1 MIRITEI
8 SPCRKMTGKS
18 SFLINFDF
26 NQKIVDTLKT
36 IPTYYYHKSDYSWE
50 IPINYLSMALEA
62 LTFIDDVYLHLLPA
76 EESDPKQIDFKL
88 TKTEIDQFRFKP
100 FDHQIE
106 GINFGLN
113 PKHTK
118 WLLCD
123 SMGLGKTNEIIWY
136 AETLKRRGLIDHC
149 LVICGVDSLRQN
161 WKKEIQKFSTESVL
175 VLGEKVSK
183 KGKVSYTSVD
193 QRAKQLLEPIEEFFV
208 VVNVATLRSDKVVE
222 AFKKSKNK
230 FGLIAVDEAHKI
242 SNKSSQQ
249 GANLL
254 KLNSPYKIAAT
265 GTPIVNSPLSA
276 YLLLSWTDN
285 DKSTLTTY
293 KSNYCEFGGFGG
305 KQVIGYKNLDV
316 LKEEMDSCSIRRT
329 LDQVRDDMPLKTVH
343 YEVIEMSDAHRK
355 FYEAVKE
362 GVKEEADRV
371 ELKSGNLLAL
381 TTRLRQAT
389 ACPAILTTQD
399 ILSSKLERCVEIV
412 EDLVSQGEKVV
423 ILSTFKEPV
432 YQLAKLLEKYKPL
445 VATGDV
451 DDQIA
456 FSRMDQFQNDPIS
469 KVFIGTHGKCGTGF
483 TLNAASYMICIDT
496 PYTYSSFSQST
507 DRIWRVTNTRPAFIT
522 VLTCG
527 DSIDERVAA
536 IVENKKELADF
547 LVDGKENSISSGLKD
562 ELMKI
567 IKEL

>member
-62 LTFIDDVYLHLLPA
+62 LTFIDDVYLHLLPV
-76 EESDPKQIDFKL
+76 EESEPKQIDFKL
-88 TKTEIDQFRFKP
+88 TKAEIDQFRFKP

-106 GINFGLN
+106 GINFGLD
-113 PKHTK
+113 PKHNK

-136 AETLKRRGLIDHC
+136 AETLKCRGLIDHC

-183 KGKVSYTSVD
+183 TGKVSYAPVD

-208 VVNVATLRSDKVVE
+208 VVNVATLRSDKIVE

-522 VLTCG
+522 VLTCK
-527 DSIDERVAA
+527 DSIDERVAV

>member
-1 MIRITEI
+1 MIYITETKPI
-8 SPCRKMTGKS
+8 KMTGKT
-18 SFLINFDF
+18 SFVVQFSF
-26 NQKIVDTLKT
+26 NQAVVDSLKT
-36 IPTYYYHKSDYSWE
+36 LPTYYYHKADHKWE
-50 IPINYLSMALEA
+50 LPSNCLSQVLES
-62 LTFIDDVYLHLLPA
+62 LTFIDDIQLTLLPD
-76 EESDPKQIDFKL
+76 ESDNPKQIDFKL

-100 FDHQIE
+100 FDHQID
-106 GINFGLN
+106 GINFGLD

-149 LVICGVDSLRQN
+149 LIICGVDSLRQN

-183 KGKVSYTSVD
+183 KGKVSYASVD

-208 VVNVATLRSDKVVE
+208 VVNVATLRSDKVIE

-254 KLNSPYKIAAT
+254 KLKSPYKIAAT

-276 YLLLSWTDN
+276 YLLLAWTEN
-285 DKSTLTTY
+285 DVATLTTY
-293 KSNYCEFGGFGG
+293 KSNYCEFGGFNNS
-305 KQVIGYKNLDV
+305 QVVGYKNLDV
-316 LKEEMDSCSIRRT
+316 LKEEMDSCMIRRT

-343 YEVIEMSDAHRK
+343 YEIIEMSDAHRK
-355 FYEAVKE
+355 FYEAIKE
-362 GVKEEADRV
+362 GVKEEADKI
-371 ELKSGNLLAL
+371 ELKSSNLLAL

-389 ACPAILTTQD
+389 ACPAILTSQD
-399 ILSSKLERCVEIV
+399 ILSSKVERCVEIV

-423 ILSTFKEPV
+423 VLSTFKEPV
-432 YQLAKLLEKYKPL
+432 YQLAKLLEKYRPS
-445 VATGDV
+445 VNTGDIA
-451 DDQIA
+451 DQVI
-456 FSRMDQFQNDPIS
+456 SDNMDRFQNDPNS
-469 KVFIGTHGKCGTGF
+469 KIFLGTHSKCGTGF

-496 PYTYSSFSQST
+496 PYTHSSFSQST

-522 VLTCG
+522 VLSCG
-527 DSIDERVAA
+527 DSIDERVAE
-536 IVENKKELADF
+536 IVENKKELSDF
-547 LVDGKENSISSGLKD
+547 LVDGIQNSISDGLRN
-562 ELMKI
+562 ELFKI

>member
-36 IPTYYYHKSDYSWE
+36 IPTYYYHKADYSWE

-106 GINFGLN
+106 GINFGLD
-113 PKHTK
+113 PKHAK

-183 KGKVSYTSVD
+183 KGKVSYASVD

-329 LDQVRDDMPLKTVH
+329 LDQVRDDMPLKTIH

-412 EDLVSQGEKVV
+412 EDLISQGEKVV

-445 VATGDV
+445 VATGDI

>member
-76 EESDPKQIDFKL
+76 EESDSKQIDFKL

-100 FDHQIE
+100 FDHQID
-106 GINFGLN
+106 GINFGLD

-149 LVICGVDSLRQN
+149 LIICGVDSLRQN

-183 KGKVSYTSVD
+183 KGKVSYASVD

-208 VVNVATLRSDKVVE
+208 VVNVATLRSDKVIE

-249 GANLL
+249 GTNLL

-276 YLLLSWTDN
+276 YLLLAWTDN

-355 FYEAVKE
+355 FYDAVKE

-451 DDQIA
+451 DAQIA

-469 KVFIGTHGKCGTGF
+469 KVFMGTHGKCGTGF

>member
-100 FDHQIE
+100 FDHQID
-106 GINFGLN
+106 GINFGLD

-123 SMGLGKTNEIIWY
+123 SMGLGKTSEIIWY

-149 LVICGVDSLRQN
+149 LIICGVDSLRQN

-183 KGKVSYTSVD
+183 KGKVSYASVD

-355 FYEAVKE
+355 FYDAVKE

-469 KVFIGTHGKCGTGF
+469 KVFMGTHGKCGTGF

>member
-62 LTFIDDVYLHLLPA
+62 LTFIDDVYLHLLPD
-76 EESDPKQIDFKL
+76 ESDNPKQIDFKL

-100 FDHQIE
+100 FDHQID
-106 GINFGLN
+106 GINFGLD

-149 LVICGVDSLRQN
+149 LIICGVDSLRQN

-183 KGKVSYTSVD
+183 KGKVSYASVD

-208 VVNVATLRSDKVVE
+208 VVNVATLRSDKVIE

-276 YLLLSWTDN
+276 YLLLAWTDN

-355 FYEAVKE
+355 FYDAVKE

-432 YQLAKLLEKYKPL
+432 YQLAKLLEKYRPL

-469 KVFIGTHGKCGTGF
+469 KVFMGTHGKCGTGF

>member
-50 IPINYLSMALEA
+50 IPINYLSMTLEA

-76 EESDPKQIDFKL
+76 EESDSKQIDFKL

-106 GINFGLN
+106 GINFGLD

-208 VVNVATLRSDKVVE
+208 VVNVATLRSDKVIE

-469 KVFIGTHGKCGTGF
+469 KVFMGTHGKCGTGF

>member
-62 LTFIDDVYLHLLPA
+62 LTFIDDVYLTLLPA
-76 EESDPKQIDFKL
+76 EESEPKQIDFKL
-88 TKTEIDQFRFKP
+88 TKAEIDQFRFKP
-100 FDHQIE
+100 FDHQID
-106 GINFGLN
+106 GINFGLD
-113 PKHTK
+113 PKHNK

-183 KGKVSYTSVD
+183 KGKVSYAPVD

-293 KSNYCEFGGFGG
+293 KSNYCEFGGFGD

-399 ILSSKLERCVEIV
+399 ILSSKLERCIEIV

-445 VATGDV
+445 VVTGDV
-451 DDQIA
+451 GDQVA
-456 FSRMDQFQNDPIS
+456 FSRMDQFQNDPNS
-469 KVFIGTHGKCGTGF
+469 KLLIGTHQKMGIGF

-522 VLTCG
+522 VLICK
-527 DSIDERVAA
+527 DSVDERVAA

-547 LVDGKENSISSGLKD
+547 LVDGKENSISSELKD

>member
-76 EESDPKQIDFKL
+76 EESEPKQINFKL
-88 TKTEIDQFRFKP
+88 TKAEIDQFRFKP

-106 GINFGLN
+106 GINFGLD
-113 PKHTK
+113 PKHNK

-183 KGKVSYTSVD
+183 TGKVSYAPVD

-483 TLNAASYMICIDT
+483 TLNAASYMVCIDT

-522 VLTCG
+522 VLTCE

>member
-62 LTFIDDVYLHLLPA
+62 LTFIDDVYLHLLPD
-76 EESDPKQIDFKL
+76 ESDSPKQIDFKL

-106 GINFGLN
+106 GINFGLD

-149 LVICGVDSLRQN
+149 LIICGVDSLRQN

-183 KGKVSYTSVD
+183 KGKVSYASVD

-249 GANLL
+249 GTNLL

-355 FYEAVKE
+355 FYDAVKE

-389 ACPAILTTQD
+389 ACPAILTSQD

-469 KVFIGTHGKCGTGF
+469 KVFMGTHGKCGTGF
-483 TLNAASYMICIDT
+483 TLNAASYMVCIDT

>member
-76 EESDPKQIDFKL
+76 EESEPKQIDFKL
-88 TKTEIDQFRFKP
+88 TKAEIDQFRFKP

-106 GINFGLN
+106 GINFGLD
-113 PKHTK
+113 PKHNK

-149 LVICGVDSLRQN
+149 LIICGVDSLRQN

-183 KGKVSYTSVD
+183 TGKVSYAPVD

-208 VVNVATLRSDKVVE
+208 VVNVATLRSDKIVE

-451 DDQIA
+451 DDQVA

-522 VLTCG
+522 VLICE
-527 DSIDERVAA
+527 DSVDERVAD

>member
-36 IPTYYYHKSDYSWE
+36 IPTYYYHKADYSWE

-106 GINFGLN
+106 GINFGLD

-183 KGKVSYTSVD
+183 KGKVSYASVD

-362 GVKEEADRV
+362 GVKEEADRI

-423 ILSTFKEPV
+423 IFSTFKEPV
-432 YQLAKLLEKYKPL
+432 YQLAKILEKYKPL

-469 KVFIGTHGKCGTGF
+469 KVFMGTHGKCGTGF

>member
-1 MIRITEI
+1 MIRIVEI
-8 SPCRKMTGKS
+8 SPPRKMTGKS
-18 SFLINFDF
+18 SFCINFDF
-26 NQKIVDTLKT
+26 SQAIVDSLKGL
-36 IPTYYYHKSDYSWE
+36 PTYYYHKKDYTWE
-50 IPINYLSMALEA
+50 IPINSLSDTLER
-62 LTFIDDVYLHLLPA
+62 LTFLDDIQLTLLP
-76 EESDPKQIDFKL
+76 ENSEDPKQIDFKL
-88 TKTEIDQFRFKP
+88 TKTEIDQFRFTP
-100 FDHQIE
+100 FEHQIE
-106 GINFGLN
+106 GINFGLD
-113 PKHTK
+113 PRRPK
-118 WLLCD
+118 WLLLD

-136 AETLKRRGLIDHC
+136 AETLKRRGIIDHC
-149 LVICGVDSLRQN
+149 LIICGVDSLRQN
-161 WKKEIQKFSTESVL
+161 WKKEINKFSTESCV
-175 VLGEKVSK
+175 VLGEKISK
-183 KGKVSYTSVD
+183 KGKVSYVSVD

-208 VVNVATLRSDKVVE
+208 IVNVATLRSEKIVE
-222 AFKKSKNK
+222 AFKKSPNR

-249 GANLL
+249 GNNLL
-254 KLNSPYKIAAT
+254 KLDAPFKIAAT

-285 DKSTLTTY
+285 DRSTLTTY
-293 KSNYCEFGGFGG
+293 KSNYCEFGGFGD
-305 KQVIGYKNLDV
+305 KQVVGYKNLDV

-343 YEVIEMSDAHRK
+343 YELVEMSDAHRK
-355 FYEAVKE
+355 FYDAVKE

-371 ELKSGNLLAL
+371 ELKSSNLLAL

-389 ACPAILTTQD
+389 ACPVILTTQD
-399 ILSSKLERCVEIV
+399 IMSTKLERCIELVN
-412 EDLVSQGEKVV
+412 DLISQGEKVV

-456 FSRMDQFQNDPIS
+456 FDRMDQFQNDPFS
-469 KVFIGTHGKCGTGF
+469 MLFMGTHGKVGTGF
-483 TLNAASYMICIDT
+483 TLNAASYMICLDT
-496 PYTYSSFSQST
+496 PYTHSSFSQST

-522 VLTCG
+522 VLTCE
-527 DSIDERVAA
+527 DSIDERVAE

-547 LVDGKENSISSGLKD
+547 LVDGKENSISV
-562 ELMKI
+562 ELSNELRKI

>member
-76 EESDPKQIDFKL
+76 EESEPKQIDFKL
-88 TKTEIDQFRFKP
+88 TKAEIDQFRFKP

-106 GINFGLN
+106 GINFGLD
-113 PKHTK
+113 PKHNK

-183 KGKVSYTSVD
+183 TGKVSYAPVD

-432 YQLAKLLEKYKPL
+432 YQLTKLLEKYKPL

-469 KVFIGTHGKCGTGF
+469 KVFSGTHGKCGTGF
-483 TLNAASYMICIDT
+483 TLNAASYMVCIDT

-522 VLTCG
+522 VLTCE

>member
-76 EESDPKQIDFKL
+76 EESEPKQIDFKL
-88 TKTEIDQFRFKP
+88 TKAEIDQFRFKP

-106 GINFGLN
+106 GINFGLD
-113 PKHTK
+113 PKHNK

-183 KGKVSYTSVD
+183 TGKVSYAPVD

-451 DDQIA
+451 DDQVA

-522 VLTCG
+522 VLTCK

>member
-76 EESDPKQIDFKL
+76 EDVEPKQIDFKL
-88 TKTEIDQFRFKP
+88 TKAEIDQFRFKP

-106 GINFGLN
+106 GINFGLD
-113 PKHTK
+113 PKHNK

-183 KGKVSYTSVD
+183 TGKVSYAPVD

-208 VVNVATLRSDKVVE
+208 VVNVATLRSDKIVE

-451 DDQIA
+451 DDQVA

-522 VLTCG
+522 VLTCK

>member
-62 LTFIDDVYLHLLPA
+62 LTFIDDVYLHLLPD
-76 EESDPKQIDFKL
+76 ESENPKQIDFKL

-100 FDHQIE
+100 FDHQID
-106 GINFGLN
+106 GINFGLD
-113 PKHTK
+113 PQHTK

-149 LVICGVDSLRQN
+149 LIICGVDSLRQN

-183 KGKVSYTSVD
+183 KGKVSYASVD

-208 VVNVATLRSDKVVE
+208 VVNVATLRSDKVIE

-276 YLLLSWTDN
+276 YLLLAWTEN

-293 KSNYCEFGGFGG
+293 KSNYCEFGGFGN
-305 KQVIGYKNLDV
+305 KQVVGYKNLDV
-316 LKEEMDSCSIRRT
+316 LKEEMESCSIRRT

-355 FYEAVKE
+355 FYDAVKE

-389 ACPAILTTQD
+389 ACPAILTSQD

-423 ILSTFKEPV
+423 ILSTFKESV

-469 KVFIGTHGKCGTGF
+469 KVFMGTHGKCGTGF

>member
-62 LTFIDDVYLHLLPA
+62 LTFIDDVYLHLLPD
-76 EESDPKQIDFKL
+76 ESGNSKQIDFKL

-100 FDHQIE
+100 FDHQID
-106 GINFGLN
+106 GINFGLD

-149 LVICGVDSLRQN
+149 LIICGVDSLRQN

-183 KGKVSYTSVD
+183 KGKVSYVSVD

-208 VVNVATLRSDKVVE
+208 VVNVATLRSDKVIE

-355 FYEAVKE
+355 FYDAVKE

-469 KVFIGTHGKCGTGF
+469 KVFMGTHGKCGTGF

>member
-76 EESDPKQIDFKL
+76 EESEPKQIDFKL
-88 TKTEIDQFRFKP
+88 TKAEIDQFRFKP
-100 FDHQIE
+100 FDHQID
-106 GINFGLN
+106 GINFGLD
-113 PKHTK
+113 PKHNK

-183 KGKVSYTSVD
+183 KGKVSYASVD

-355 FYEAVKE
+355 FYEAIKE

-522 VLTCG
+522 VLTCK
-527 DSIDERVAA
+527 DSVDERVAA

>member
-62 LTFIDDVYLHLLPA
+62 LTFIDDVYLYLLPD
-76 EESDPKQIDFKL
+76 ESDNPKQIDFKL

-100 FDHQIE
+100 FDHQID
-106 GINFGLN
+106 GINFGLD

-149 LVICGVDSLRQN
+149 LIICGVDSLRQN

-183 KGKVSYTSVD
+183 KGKVSYASVD

-208 VVNVATLRSDKVVE
+208 VVNVATLRSDKVIE

-355 FYEAVKE
+355 FYDAVKE
-362 GVKEEADRV
+362 GVKEEADRI

-389 ACPAILTTQD
+389 ACPVILTTQD

-469 KVFIGTHGKCGTGF
+469 KVFVGTHGKCGTGF

>member
-1 MIRITEI
+1 MIRIVESI
-8 SPCRKMTGKS
+8 PRKMTGKS

-26 NQKIVDTLKT
+26 NQAIVDSLKGL
-36 IPTYYYHKSDYSWE
+36 PTYYYHKKDYTWE
-50 IPINYLSMALEA
+50 IPINCLFQVLES
-62 LTFIDDVYLHLLPA
+62 LTFIDDIQLTLLPD
-76 EESDPKQIDFKL
+76 EPENPKQIDFKL

-100 FDHQIE
+100 FDHQID
-106 GINFGLN
+106 GINFGLTKN
-113 PKHTK
+113 K
-118 WLLCD
+118 WLLLD

-136 AETLKRRGLIDHC
+136 AETLKRRGIIDHC
-149 LVICGVDSLRQN
+149 LIICGVDSLRQN
-161 WKKEIQKFSTESVL
+161 WKKEINKFSTESCI

-183 KGKVSYTSVD
+183 KGKVSYASVD

-208 VVNVATLRSDKVVE
+208 IVNVATLRSEKIVE
-222 AFKKSKNK
+222 AFKKSPNK

-355 FYEAVKE
+355 FYDAVKE

-389 ACPAILTTQD
+389 ACPAILTSQD

-469 KVFIGTHGKCGTGF
+469 KVFMGTHGKCGTGF

>member
-62 LTFIDDVYLHLLPA
+62 LTFIDDVYLTLLPA
-76 EESDPKQIDFKL
+76 EEAEPKQIDFKL
-88 TKTEIDQFRFKP
+88 TKAEIDQFRFKP
-100 FDHQIE
+100 FDHQID
-106 GINFGLN
+106 GINFGLD
-113 PKHTK
+113 PKHNK

-183 KGKVSYTSVD
+183 KGKVSYASVD

-293 KSNYCEFGGFGG
+293 KSNYCEFGGFGD

-399 ILSSKLERCVEIV
+399 ILSSKLERCIEIV

-522 VLTCG
+522 VLTCE

>member
-62 LTFIDDVYLHLLPA
+62 LTFIDDVYLHLLPD
-76 EESDPKQIDFKL
+76 ETDNPKQIDFKL

-106 GINFGLN
+106 GINFGLD

-183 KGKVSYTSVD
+183 KGKVSYASVD

-208 VVNVATLRSDKVVE
+208 VVNVATLRSDKVIE

-254 KLNSPYKIAAT
+254 KLTSPYKIAAT

-276 YLLLSWTDN
+276 YLLLAWTDN

-355 FYEAVKE
+355 FYDAVKE

-469 KVFIGTHGKCGTGF
+469 KVFMGTHGKCGTGF

>member
-1 MIRITEI
+1 MIRITE
-8 SPCRKMTGKS
+8 SKPRKMTGRT
-18 SFLINFDF
+18 SFLIQFDF
-26 NQKIVDTLKT
+26 NQAIVDSLKGL
-36 IPTYYYHKSDYSWE
+36 PTYYYHKADYTWE
-50 IPINYLSMALEA
+50 VPLNCLSQVLES
-62 LTFIDDVYLHLLPA
+62 LTFIDDIHLTLLPA

-100 FDHQIE
+100 FDHQID
-106 GINFGLN
+106 GINFGLD

-149 LVICGVDSLRQN
+149 LIICGVDSLRQN

-183 KGKVSYTSVD
+183 KGKVSYASVD

-208 VVNVATLRSDKVVE
+208 VVNVATLRSDKVIE
-222 AFKKSKNK
+222 SFKKSKNK

-276 YLLLSWTDN
+276 YLLLAWTDN

-355 FYEAVKE
+355 FYDAVKE

-469 KVFIGTHGKCGTGF
+469 KVFMGTHGKCGTGF

>member
-1 MIRITEI
+1 MIRIVEI
-8 SPCRKMTGKS
+8 SPPRKMTGKS
-18 SFLINFDF
+18 SFCINFDF
-26 NQKIVDTLKT
+26 NQAIVDSLKGL
-36 IPTYYYHKSDYSWE
+36 PTFYYHKKDYTWE
-50 IPINYLSMALEA
+50 IPINCISQALES
-62 LTFIDDVYLHLLPA
+62 LTFLDDIQLSLLPD
-76 EESDPKQIDFKL
+76 DPGNPNQIDFKL
-88 TKTEIDQFRFKP
+88 TKTEIEQFRFTP
-100 FDHQIE
+100 FEHQIE
-106 GINFGLN
+106 GINFGLD
-113 PKHTK
+113 PARPK
-118 WLLCD
+118 WLLLD

-136 AETLKRRGLIDHC
+136 AETLKRRGIIDHC
-149 LVICGVDSLRQN
+149 LIICGVDSLRQN
-161 WKKEIQKFSTESVL
+161 WKKEIQKFSTESCV

-183 KGKVSYTSVD
+183 KGKVSYASVD

-208 VVNVATLRSDKVVE
+208 VVNVATLRSDKIIE
-222 AFKKSKNK
+222 AFKKSPNR

-249 GANLL
+249 GSNLL
-254 KLNSPYKIAAT
+254 KLESPYKIAAT

-276 YLLLSWTDN
+276 YLLLSWTGN
-285 DKSTLTTY
+285 DQATLTTY
-293 KSNYCEFGGFGG
+293 KSNYCEFGGFGD

-329 LDQVRDDMPLKTVH
+329 LDQVRSDMPLKTVH

-355 FYEAVKE
+355 FYDAVKE

-399 ILSSKLERCVEIV
+399 IMSTKLERCIELV
-412 EDLVSQGEKVV
+412 EDLIGQGEKVV

-432 YQLAKLLEKYKPL
+432 YQLAKLLERYKPL
-445 VATGDV
+445 IATGDV

-456 FSRMDQFQNDPIS
+456 FDRMYQFQNDPTS
-469 KVFIGTHGKCGTGF
+469 MLFMGTHGKCGTGF

-496 PYTYSSFSQST
+496 PYTHSSFSQST

-527 DSIDERVAA
+527 DSIDERVAE

-547 LVDGKENSISSGLKD
+547 LVDGKENSISVGLSN
-562 ELMKI
+562 ELRKI
-567 IKEL
+567 IQEL

>member
-62 LTFIDDVYLHLLPA
+62 LTFIDEVYLHLLPD
-76 EESDPKQIDFKL
+76 ESDNPKQIDFKL

-100 FDHQIE
+100 FDHQID
-106 GINFGLN
+106 GINFGLD
-113 PKHTK
+113 PQHTK

-149 LVICGVDSLRQN
+149 LIICGVDSLRQN

-183 KGKVSYTSVD
+183 KGKVSYASVD

-208 VVNVATLRSDKVVE
+208 VVNVATLRSDKVIE

-355 FYEAVKE
+355 FYDAVKE
-362 GVKEEADRV
+362 GVKEEADRI

-399 ILSSKLERCVEIV
+399 ILSSKLERCIEIV

-469 KVFIGTHGKCGTGF
+469 KVFMGTHGKCGTGF

>member
-62 LTFIDDVYLHLLPA
+62 LTFIDDVYLHLLPD
-76 EESDPKQIDFKL
+76 ESDNPKQIDFKL

-106 GINFGLN
+106 GINFGLD

-136 AETLKRRGLIDHC
+136 AETLKRRGLINHC
-149 LVICGVDSLRQN
+149 LIICGVDSLRQN

-183 KGKVSYTSVD
+183 KGKVSYASVD

-208 VVNVATLRSDKVVE
+208 VVNVATLRSDKVIE

-249 GANLL
+249 GASLL

-276 YLLLSWTDN
+276 YLLLAWTDN

-355 FYEAVKE
+355 FYDAVKE

-469 KVFIGTHGKCGTGF
+469 KVFMGTHGKCGTGF

>member
-62 LTFIDDVYLHLLPA
+62 LTFIDDVYLHLLPV
-76 EESDPKQIDFKL
+76 EESEPKQIDFKL
-88 TKTEIDQFRFKP
+88 TKAEIDQFRFKP

-106 GINFGLN
+106 GINFGLD
-113 PKHTK
+113 PKHNK
-118 WLLCD
+118 WWLCD

-183 KGKVSYTSVD
+183 TGKVSYAPVD

-208 VVNVATLRSDKVVE
+208 VVNVATLRSDKIVE

-469 KVFIGTHGKCGTGF
+469 KGFIGTHGKCGTGF
-483 TLNAASYMICIDT
+483 TLNAASYMVCIDT

-522 VLTCG
+522 VLTCK